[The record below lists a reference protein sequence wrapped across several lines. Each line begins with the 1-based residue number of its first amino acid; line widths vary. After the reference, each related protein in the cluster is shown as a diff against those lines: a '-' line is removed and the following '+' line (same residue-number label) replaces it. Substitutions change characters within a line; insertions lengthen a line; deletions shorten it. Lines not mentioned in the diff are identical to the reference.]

1 VQNGGMSFLDKA
13 KEKATQLS
21 QQAKEKV
28 DDLKD
33 ARKADSLLDDLG
45 RITFRQHTERGEPGD
60 DAAIADLVAQLQALE
75 AEGTAVLAPKS
86 QPEPPASD
94 LPPPSSPLPPPA
106 MPS

>member
-1 VQNGGMSFLDKA
+1 MSFLDKA

-45 RITFRQHTERGEPGD
+45 RITYRQHTGRAEAGD
-60 DAAIADLVAQLQALE
+60 DVAIAELVVQLQALE
-75 AEGTAVLAPKS
+75 AEGTAVLAPKP
-86 QPEPPASD
+86 QPEPPASN
-94 LPPPSSPLPPPA
+94 LPPPNSPLPPPP